1 MEWAWPE
8 HSLSLEWG
16 THAAK
21 WLWATQQLC
30 CHHKPRLLL
39 RCLLSKFCH
48 CCPAWGSAPGPG
60 NLSISKSSLF
70 PDPGHPSSSTTL
82 VAWSE
87 QGWSIL
93 SALAGEHSMAV
104 HSMLQGSSSLSHTF
118 LCPAWGKSTC
128 ALLMSGVQASLW
140 TSVYLYLQ
148 PWLYRSLSANFQFL
162 VRIVPCVDLFLMC
175 SWVKVSSTSFSTLLI
190 SYQEIHFKYK
200 GTVWSNIKRL
210 KK

>member
-1 MEWAWPE
+1 MKTW
-8 HSLSLEWG
+8 STS
-16 THAAK
+16 
-21 WLWATQQLC
+21 
-30 CHHKPRLLL
+30 
-39 RCLLSKFCH
+39 
-48 CCPAWGSAPGPG
+48 
-60 NLSISKSSLF
+60 SIIKEIQMK
-70 PDPGHPSSSTTL
+70 TMIY
-82 VAWSE
+82 AC
-87 QGWSIL
+87 
-93 SALAGEHSMAV
+93 LAGEHSMAV